1 MADVGLGSIEL
12 VVEDDSINK
21 YYVKKSHDESHLN
34 ETDRKQATNAGV
46 DSFNIIKALLPLLDS
61 RKKDLVNEEK
71 RAGNVLERA
80 FLKLGLQSEEQYPT
94 PGNAEV
100 RTESSWNAYVE
111 GIVLGCGDAFWMKV
125 AQKTRSQN
133 VGKLDAII
141 EVLVDSIADTQGGID
156 ETLLWVLKQDEMPEF
171 FIETLV
177 KHLLQRTVNMLAID
191 PSRNTPLHLAAK
203 RGFENVV
210 KQLLEHDSPLLACNS
225 EGKTPLELAIEMQH
239 NEVAVVIIKR
249 MEPGR
254 VRALFECKLNQP
266 SQLKLHELIER
277 NNMQGTTLAVL
288 DCMIEPVINETDT
301 YVIYYGILDGDIEG
315 RPPSHPDFDKSH
327 KSCLHIIAKSNNKEI
342 VYHDVIRLLLRR
354 KWKKFA
360 RFIYLIQFMCYLLLM
375 ASVACALIIAARKPR
390 PDVYDSRI
398 DIFRGI
404 CEAFVLLFV
413 GWNGISETRQLI
425 KLKGFYFYDSSNY
438 LDVGAIIFTLLI
450 IPFRIAR
457 LDVQWILAS
466 LSYLFNCLRAF
477 KYTPVFR
484 STGAYTQILYKVVL
498 QDVVQFSAVFVVF
511 VVSFSGSLYFALR
524 GEVQSASN
532 DTTGNT
538 TNFTTDL
545 DLYPSDTREYYNV
558 LFTGLRV
565 LIQGNVIGGYYG
577 SNGFG
582 WFAVIVYMVY
592 LFLVGVVMLNLLI
605 AQMADTYGS
614 VQREAQQSLMLNRA
628 WIVAR
633 VEHNSFLAQDF
644 RQRFFKSCEV
654 VKNPSEVLEKW
665 EVPPI
670 NEVNKRLDKME
681 RAAKRQETLIAE
693 LRNTIEKH
701 LQKQEELL
709 QITIEKRLQNQEELL
724 TQLISSVNNATRQL

>member
-1 MADVGLGSIEL
+1 
-12 VVEDDSINK
+12 
-21 YYVKKSHDESHLN
+21 
-34 ETDRKQATNAGV
+34 
-46 DSFNIIKALLPLLDS
+46 
-61 RKKDLVNEEK
+61 
-71 RAGNVLERA
+71 
-80 FLKLGLQSEEQYPT
+80 
-94 PGNAEV
+94 
-100 RTESSWNAYVE
+100 
-111 GIVLGCGDAFWMKV
+111 
-125 AQKTRSQN
+125 
-133 VGKLDAII
+133 
-141 EVLVDSIADTQGGID
+141 
-156 ETLLWVLKQDEMPEF
+156 
-171 FIETLV
+171 
-177 KHLLQRTVNMLAID
+177 
-191 PSRNTPLHLAAK
+191 
-203 RGFENVV
+203 
-210 KQLLEHDSPLLACNS
+210 
-225 EGKTPLELAIEMQH
+225 
-239 NEVAVVIIKR
+239 
-249 MEPGR
+249 
-254 VRALFECKLNQP
+254 
-266 SQLKLHELIER
+266 
-277 NNMQGTTLAVL
+277 MQGTTLAVL

-360 RFIYLIQFMCYLLLM
+360 RFIYL
-375 ASVACALIIAARKPR
+375 
-390 PDVYDSRI
+390 
-398 DIFRGI
+398 GI

-592 LFLVGVVMLNLLI
+592 LF
-605 AQMADTYGS
+605 
-614 VQREAQQSLMLNRA
+614 SLG
-628 WIVAR
+628 
-633 VEHNSFLAQDF
+633 
-644 RQRFFKSCEV
+644 
-654 VKNPSEVLEKW
+654 
-665 EVPPI
+665 
-670 NEVNKRLDKME
+670 
-681 RAAKRQETLIAE
+681 
-693 LRNTIEKH
+693 
-701 LQKQEELL
+701 
-709 QITIEKRLQNQEELL
+709 
-724 TQLISSVNNATRQL
+724 